1 MSTSAVSK
9 WDLQTWAAIN
19 NSVKTAIGN
28 IRVAQRVFLATQLSG
43 VTSVPANVLH
53 RDQVSITEGQ
63 TKPYMEISVE
73 FSLTYGQ
80 VNDDPNGLTGI
91 TLAKLAA
98 KSLALAEDMLFL
110 QGRAVQLPP
119 GVQVESGREY
129 AAEGML
135 GLVRPES
142 TFDVH
147 HSDPGV
153 PTNSGG
159 EILAAVAKGIAI
171 LTKEGQAPPFGLILD
186 TNSFAA
192 TWGSVIN
199 GAPTYTVLNPIITQG
214 IFGTGAM
221 PPNTGLLVALGGD
234 PTTIYYDAD
243 PVTELTH
250 RDSKGRYVFRVFERV
265 QYVACDHRAFVK
277 MNFPEAKAAK
287 GKP

>member
-1 MSTSAVSK
+1 MSNGILSD
-9 WDLQTWAAIN
+9 WDRPTWDSIN

-43 VTSVPANVLH
+43 VTAVPANILH
-53 RDQVSITEGQ
+53 HDQVSITEGQ
-63 TKPYMEISVE
+63 TKPYIEISAE
-73 FSLTYGQ
+73 FTMTYGQ

-98 KSLALAEDMLFL
+98 KSLAMAEDMLFL
-110 QGRAVQLPP
+110 EGKDAAMPP
-119 GVQVESGREY
+119 GVRVESGRES
-129 AAEGML
+129 AGEGML
-135 GLVRPES
+135 GLVRPEM
-142 TFDVH
+142 TFAVH
-147 HSDPGV
+147 QSDPAL

-159 EILAAVAKGIAI
+159 EILAAVAKGIAV

-186 TNSFAA
+186 TNSFAQ

-221 PPNTGLLVALGGD
+221 PPNTGLLVALAGD

-243 PVTELTH
+243 PTTELTH
-250 RDSKGRYVFRVFERV
+250 RDGNGRYVFRVFERV
-265 QYVACDHRAFVK
+265 QYVACDNRAFVRLK
-277 MNFPEAKAAK
+277 FPEARVPK
-287 GKP
+287 GKA